1 MYNNF
6 LAQLYIKVHIE
17 KQNLILFKKKNEIVT
32 TQLNRFR
39 ELRRIKKPKND

>member
-17 KQNLILFKKKNEIVT
+17 KQNLILFLKNEIVT

-39 ELRRIKKPKND
+39 ELRRIKNPKND